1 MKKNIKKW
9 LAGILA
15 VLPRN
20 ACGLRRAVA
29 GAVSSETDAS
39 ASVVSASDSTS
50 AEAEISFIQNS
61 LAGCWSSHWKSCAEP
76 SDRRSSEDLGA
87 EDKVIATGDTTS
99 RAILSDW
106 RADMGETSS

>member
-15 VLPRN
+15 AVCL
-20 ACGLRRAVA
+20 AGTLAGCGGQGT

-50 AEAEISFIQNS
+50 AEAGKYSFTFKDS
-61 LAGCWSSHWKSCAEP
+61 LGTEFTLEQPLEKNRCAEP
-76 SDRRSSEDLGA
+76 SDRRSSEDFG
-87 EDKVIATGDTTS
+87 G
-99 RAILSDW
+99 
-106 RADMGETSS
+106 GG